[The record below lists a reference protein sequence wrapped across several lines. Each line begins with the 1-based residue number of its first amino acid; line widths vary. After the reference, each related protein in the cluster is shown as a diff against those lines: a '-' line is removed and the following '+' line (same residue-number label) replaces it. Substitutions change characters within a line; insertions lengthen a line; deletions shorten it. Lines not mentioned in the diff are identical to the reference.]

1 MKEGWCWDGS
11 KWMLRCCDSLFFRT
25 DAPISFLEAAIA
37 QKVLILSESKLFL
50 FVRDLEMSVL
60 SLDIRNSKP
69 GNAGN

>member
-1 MKEGWCWDGS
+1 
-11 KWMLRCCDSLFFRT
+11 MLRCCDSPFFRT